1 MSWPDLSARGIRGR
15 WESCGKI
22 IVTLDT
28 LAFDPQN
35 KPARHGGH
43 LRFATRETESQ
54 VSEVASPRSHSKYRA
69 GIGILGS
76 TVASAAK
83 SRDY

>member
-1 MSWPDLSARGIRGR
+1 MGKEAHREEDVLARGPDLSARGIRGR

-54 VSEVASPRSHSKYRA
+54 VSGVASPRSQ
-69 GIGILGS
+69 
-76 TVASAAK
+76 
-83 SRDY
+83 